1 MPGDDDSM
9 PGDDD
14 DASRRDASDGAI
26 AWDVLVAALDL
37 RVGNVREGVRR
48 RLLDVDDGGAMMV
61 FN

>member
-1 MPGDDDSM
+1 MPGDDD
-9 PGDDD
+9 
-14 DASRRDASDGAI
+14 AAAARRDVSDAAI

-48 RLLDVDDGGAMMV
+48 RLLDVDDDGAMMV